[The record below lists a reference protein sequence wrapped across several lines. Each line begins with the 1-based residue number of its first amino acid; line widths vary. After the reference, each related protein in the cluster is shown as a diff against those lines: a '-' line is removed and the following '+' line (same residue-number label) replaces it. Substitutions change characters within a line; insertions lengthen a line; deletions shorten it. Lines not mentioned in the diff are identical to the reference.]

1 MTCVSRV
8 DEKVQHV
15 IRFGIFGL
23 GPRAGEFRR
32 NGLSAPSR
40 GKSAVYKKAAGLI
53 HCDND
58 DLAHQV
64 RKRLFT
70 KFPFAIP

>member
-23 GPRAGEFRR
+23 GPRAGQFRR
-32 NGLSAPSR
+32 NGLSP
-40 GKSAVYKKAAGLI
+40 GKR
-53 HCDND
+53 
-58 DLAHQV
+58 QQ
-64 RKRLFT
+64 
-70 KFPFAIP
+70 